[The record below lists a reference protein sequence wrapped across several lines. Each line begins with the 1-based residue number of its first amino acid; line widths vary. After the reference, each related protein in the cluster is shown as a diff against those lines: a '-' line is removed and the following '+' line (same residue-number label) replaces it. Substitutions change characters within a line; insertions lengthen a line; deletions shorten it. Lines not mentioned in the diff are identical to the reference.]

1 MLQPVGSAPDGSP
14 VEVYERLPELGEG
27 EVVSSLV
34 PAGAS
39 VLELGCGVGRITRQL
54 VRLGYRVTAV
64 DESAEMLAHVRSAE
78 TVEASIEGLDLGRRF
93 DAVLLASNLVN
104 ADPARRLEFLE
115 TCRRHSDLVVV
126 EGLPLGWS
134 PNNGETTLGEVV
146 SRLQVG
152 RIEAGIVHGS
162 VEYQAG
168 GRTWR
173 HEFAMKVFADEAEL
187 AEALAEA
194 GLRLER
200 RVDERWF
207 SARAEPGE

>member
-1 MLQPVGSAPDGSP
+1 MLQAVGSAPDGSP

-64 DESAEMLAHVRSAE
+64 DESREMLAHVRDAE

-104 ADPARRLEFLE
+104 ADPARRRAFLD

-134 PNNGETTLGEVV
+134 PEDGETTLGEVV
-146 SRLQVG
+146 SRLQVARVEEG
-152 RIEAGIVHGS
+152 VVHGS
-162 VEYQAG
+162 VEYEADG
-168 GRTWR
+168 GTWR
-173 HEFAMKVFADEAEL
+173 HEFAMQVFADEAEL
-187 AEALAEA
+187 GEALAEA

-207 SARAEPGE
+207 SARAEASE